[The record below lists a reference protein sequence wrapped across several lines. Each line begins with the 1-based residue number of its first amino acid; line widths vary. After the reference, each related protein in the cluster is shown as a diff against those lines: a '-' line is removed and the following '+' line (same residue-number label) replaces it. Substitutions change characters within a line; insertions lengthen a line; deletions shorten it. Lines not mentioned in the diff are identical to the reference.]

1 MQYILT
7 EEDIK
12 NFNLLGSTAGDI
24 ATDADLEAM
33 GKLTAEDIET
43 APAVTP
49 SQTTLDYTAARAQG
63 VPPES
68 APQSGGFP
76 STANPAAVAGA
87 GVMGGVNAGMASLLS
102 QPIPQDPFENL
113 SRSQRMMLG
122 FSALQD
128 AGMALQGKEGGA
140 FDATMAGFRERADME
155 RKRQAAVANQQM
167 MAQIIGPEG
176 SLAAGGMKTAEDY
189 RNAAANL
196 ARQMVM
202 MGPAGQ
208 NLIPLI
214 QRYEAEAKRLSD
226 LELGETSSVQSAAD
240 AFETVAD
247 LRRTVEDED
256 GVTGFWGMMLSKL
269 PWSKAAEVRI
279 DADTLRSNMALDALK
294 ALKAQNATLG
304 SVSEAELK
312 LLESE
317 IAQLNFNQNK
327 KAVLKDLDK
336 IEKRYQRAIQSAYAN
351 TNRPEELDKIMTSVF
366 GSVPEWSKGSFV
378 QYTFENVPQGEI
390 AFDNGVAYVYRGGD
404 RNDAS
409 SWEELK

>member
-1 MQYILT
+1 MEPYLLT
-7 EEDIK
+7 QDDINTLVEK
-12 NFNLLGSTAGDI
+12 GFDMNGVAAGSEAVASEVEALNLGIPTQSFDEVPVPAGELPVNVPSSTP
-24 ATDADLEAM
+24 
-33 GKLTAEDIET
+33 
-43 APAVTP
+43 APAPAQVTP
-49 SQTTLDYTAARAQG
+49 VAAPAQG
-63 VPPES
+63 VNRDQILAALTS
-68 APQSGGFP
+68 QA
-76 STANPAAVAGA
+76 APAAPADPFANLSKTQRRMMAFAGIADAGA
-87 GVMGGVNAGMASLLS
+87 
-102 QPIPQDPFENL
+102 
-113 SRSQRMMLG
+113 
-122 FSALQD
+122 
-128 AGMALQGKEGGA
+128 ALQGVKGGNVNA
-140 FDATMAGFRERADME
+140 LMGRFNEVQDME
-155 RKRQAAVANQQM
+155 RKRQAAAANQQM
-167 MAQIIGPEG
+167 MARLIGPEG

-196 ARQMVM
+196 ARQMAM

-214 QRYEAEAKRLSD
+214 QRYEAEAKRLSGI
-226 LELGETSSVQSAAD
+226 ELGETSSVQSAAD

-317 IAQLNFNQNK
+317 IAQLNFNQK
-327 KAVLKDLDK
+327 KSAVLKDLKK

-351 TNRPEELDKIMTSVF
+351 TSQPEKLDKIMESVF
-366 GSVPEWSKGSFV
+366 GSVPEWSKGSFE

-404 RNDAS
+404 RTDES